1 MLGSRVSGEAGRR
14 VGGGILSRIA
24 SAVRRI
30 AGMPDY
36 EAHVVHMRQ
45 CHPEQRVPSAR
56 EYYTEFLRSRYEDG
70 PTRCC

>member
-1 MLGSRVSGEAGRR
+1 MLASVVSGEAGRR
-14 VGGGILSRIA
+14 VGWSILIRVA

-36 EAHVVHMRQ
+36 EAHVVHMRH
-45 CHPEQRVPSAR
+45 CHPEQPVPSAR